1 MSTYS
6 SNLKIELIG
15 SGEQSGTWGDTTNKN
30 WQKEEEASSSF
41 AQVVITQPTAASASA
56 SGWFAATGIYN
67 WTLANA
73 EDAYIPNSSSTV
85 GTSGR
90 AAFVEFTGTPTKAV
104 QVNIRGNTTSDYPG
118 RVTFVKNSVA
128 GGFDL
133 TFDCNSGTDFV
144 LKNGAVAAIYTDPG
158 TTVGNVFSNLQV
170 GGLVLEED
178 GVIVFEGATENAHET
193 TLSAVDPS
201 GDITVQL
208 PNTSDIL
215 VGKATTDTLTN
226 KTLTSPVLTTPQI
239 NDSALDHQYVFASAN
254 LAADRTVSLPLLGS
268 ADTFVFQAHAQTLT
282 SKTLTAPIMT
292 APVLGTPASGVMT
305 NVTGTAS
312 GLTAGTVTTNA
323 NLTGDITS
331 SGNATSIASD
341 VIVNAD
347 VKSDAAIAI
356 SKTALVDGAGL
367 TLSTNTLTVTP
378 AQTTITSV
386 LNAGLMVGRDADND
400 IDFSTD
406 NNIRFRAGGED
417 QLTLTDGFLTP
428 SSNGIV
434 DLGTDALEFNN
445 AWFDGTVT
453 SDAFAGPLTGN
464 VTGDCSGSAA
474 TVTAGTQSAITG
486 VGALDAGSITSG
498 FTSIDVGSG
507 AITTLGTVTGGVI
520 STPSLSARSGV
531 LNLTSL
537 SDGNIQFIP
546 HGTGAVVTTGKFN
559 MNSSSTFSESS
570 SGVSAGTTVLIGERA
585 GISLTSGS
593 AGGTVAIGEDAAT
606 NVTSG
611 DNTIA
616 LGWKACGAVTT
627 PDSNIGIGHRAL
639 GGDTAGGA
647 ATTGAANTCL
657 GNYAGPLLT
666 SGTFNTFIGGS
677 SASTLTTGSN
687 NICIGVSALT
697 DAVDSASQIV
707 IGNSLTGKGDAVS
720 VLGTDGSYSK
730 LAFGATT
737 WANTSDSRVKKNIS
751 YDVIGLPFIE
761 SLKPASFEYK
771 QPGDIDGSEDAEV
784 VKICSGHTLPDGTV
798 SSMSQGVRLGFI
810 AQDVKSALDSNSID
824 VEDSGWS
831 VEHDGI
837 QSVGP
842 SAFIPSLVKAVQE
855 LSAQVAGLEA
865 RLAAIE

>member
-1 MSTYS
+1 MASTYTS
-6 SNLKIELIG
+6 DINIELIG
-15 SGEQSGTWGDTTNKN
+15 TGEQAGSWGSTTNQN
-30 WQKEEEASSSF
+30 WERVDEATS
-41 AQVVITQPTAASASA
+41 AYASVPIADGDSA
-56 SGWFAATGIYN
+56 YT
-67 WTLANA
+67 WTMANA
-73 EDAYIPNSSSTV
+73 TDAFTDAVVDNGGS
-85 GTSGR
+85 SGR
-90 AAFVEFTGTPTKAV
+90 APFVDF
-104 QVNIRGNTTSDYPG
+104 VNSGGGSNVNCAITIQGVPGAYPR
-118 RVTFVKNSVA
+118 RVFYARNSLTNNA
-128 GGFDL
+128 DI
-133 TFDCNSGTDFV
+133 TFDVGGNEAAEKFI
-144 LKNGAVAAIYTDPG
+144 LLNGATALIYT
-158 TTVGNVFSNLQV
+158 Q
-170 GGLVLEED
+170 
-178 GVIVFEGATENAHET
+178 
-193 TLSAVDPS
+193 
-201 GDITVQL
+201 
-208 PNTSDIL
+208 
-215 VGKATTDTLTN
+215 
-226 KTLTSPVLTTPQI
+226 
-239 NDSALDHQYVFASAN
+239 
-254 LAADRTVSLPLLGS
+254 LLGS
-268 ADTFVFQAHAQTLT
+268 AVENEVHNGFGTVQAEGA
-282 SKTLTAPIMT
+282 
-292 APVLGTPASGVMT
+292 VLGTGSANAT
-305 NVTGTAS
+305 I
-312 GLTAGTVTTNA
+312 TTN
-323 NLTGDITS
+323 
-331 SGNATSIASD
+331 
-341 VIVNAD
+341 
-347 VKSDAAIAI
+347 
-356 SKTALVDGAGL
+356 GAHDL
-367 TLSTNTLTVTP
+367 ILSTNSTL
-378 AQTTITSV
+378 ANSSTIT
-386 LNAGLMVGRDADND
+386 LEDATSGS
-400 IDFSTD
+400 I
-406 NNIRFRAGGED
+406 
-417 QLTLTDGFLTP
+417 LLTP
-428 SSNGIV
+428 SSTGKV
-434 DLGTDALEFNN
+434 KLDDLEFNGTTISTTGGTDLNITPLGGQQIVLDGAIVIDAGVVTGATSITSTAFVGALTGPASQVTAVANDSEN
-445 AWFDGTVT
+445 ASLYPTFIDGASGTQGIETDSGLRYNPSSGSLSAVT
-453 SDAFAGPLTGN
+453 FTGALTGN
-464 VTGDCSGSAA
+464 CSGSAA

-486 VGALDAGSITSG
+486 VGALNAGSITSG

-546 HGTGAVVTTGKFN
+546 HGEGAVVTTGKFN

-570 SGVSAGTTVLIGERA
+570 SGVSAGTNVLIGERA

-611 DNTIA
+611 NSTIA

-639 GGDTAGGA
+639 GGDTGGGA

-666 SGTFNTFIGGS
+666 SGTFNTSIGGS

-697 DAVDSASQIV
+697 DAAGSASQIV
-707 IGNSLTGKGDAVS
+707 IGNNLTGKGDAVS
-720 VLGTDGSYSK
+720 VIGTDASYSK

-737 WANTSDSRVKKNIS
+737 WFNTSDSRVKKNIS

-784 VKICSGHTLPDGTV
+784 VKVCSGHTLPDGTV

-831 VEHDGI
+831 VEPDGI

-865 RLAAIE
+865 RLAVLE